1 MLSNYFLHRF
11 EAVVA
16 VLQNLAARDSYTFER
31 GITLCEL
38 SRLRR
43 RNVVLQ

>member
-16 VLQNLAARDSYTFER
+16 VLKDFAARDSYTFER
-31 GITLCEL
+31 GITVCER

-43 RNVVLQ
+43 RNAVLQ